1 MNCYYCGS
9 IIDEEKNTCTK
20 CGKMVKEIHINLDSL
35 IINKGL
41 SNDDSNNEV
50 FDKVM
55 DDIIEKI
62 SPSDKNEESTQEK
75 IEHKKVVVKVKQKN
89 K

>member
-9 IIDEEKNTCTK
+9 IIDEEKNICTR
-20 CGKMVKEIHINLDSL
+20 CGKTVKEIHINLDSL
-35 IINKGL
+35 IINKEL
-41 SNDDSNNEV
+41 SNDDSNKEI
-50 FDKVM
+50 FDKVT

-62 SPSDKNEESTQEK
+62 NSADKKEKSQQEK
-75 IEHKKVVVKVKQKN
+75 KHPKKVVVKVKQKN